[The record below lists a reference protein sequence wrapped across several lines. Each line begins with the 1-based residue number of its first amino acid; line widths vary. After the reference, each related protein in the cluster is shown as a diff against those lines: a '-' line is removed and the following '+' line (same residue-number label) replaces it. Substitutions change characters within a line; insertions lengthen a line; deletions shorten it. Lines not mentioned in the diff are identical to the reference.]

1 MKLIRNFE
9 ANLYMLKE
17 DEGGF
22 KFINQFLM
30 QSGNK
35 AIVRHPAP
43 NFKGTA
49 WW

>member
-22 KFINQFLM
+22 KFINQFLI
-30 QSGNK
+30 K
-35 AIVRHPAP
+35 
-43 NFKGTA
+43 
-49 WW
+49 